1 MTTHPKENRH
11 DHHHTRHRHPA
22 PLLAMARDAMPGRAE
37 IVAARS
43 GTARG
48 RAMYRA
54 TKG

>member
-1 MTTHPKENRH
+1 MTT
-11 DHHHTRHRHPA
+11 TTPA
-22 PLLAMARDAMPGRAE
+22 TDTRAE